1 MGVNSAELLDSALS
15 GNRRDLARMLT
26 AIENGEVFDIPEQS
40 PWTLGVTGPPG
51 VGKST
56 LIGRL
61 ISHWT
66 DRGESVAVLAVD
78 PSSPRSGGALLADR
92 MRMSTAD
99 SNDSVFVR

>member
-1 MGVNSAELLDSALS
+1 MGVIPANLLDSALT

-26 AIENGEVFDIPEQS
+26 VIENGGAFDIPEQS

-61 ISHWT
+61 ISNWA
-66 DRGESVAVLAVD
+66 DMGRES
-78 PSSPRSGGALLADR
+78 PSSLSIRLLRAAVER
-92 MRMSTAD
+92 C
-99 SNDSVFVR
+99 